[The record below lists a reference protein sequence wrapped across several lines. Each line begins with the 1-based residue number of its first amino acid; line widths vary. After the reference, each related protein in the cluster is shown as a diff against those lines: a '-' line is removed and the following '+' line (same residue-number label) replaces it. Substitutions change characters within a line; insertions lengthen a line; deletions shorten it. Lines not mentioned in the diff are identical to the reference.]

1 MKTKSQKK
9 YFSGGAISSVV
20 GLATNA
26 AQQLL
31 SVSSYEADAT
41 QDPYKVNW
49 GNVVSSGGI
58 GLISEL
64 LKKKK
69 DERQRA
75 QMVLSATP
83 GAYNN
88 GGPIYKPIIT
98 NPKISNT
105 TQPITQ
111 PSTVLNGLLGNMTA
125 ALPKQRGTASYSK
138 SRDRFRERATGGPV
152 GGPTKIDT
160 TNTGFFGD
168 DANQRHRP
176 TPQRNPKPLK
186 FIGVETDP
194 QYQQKFLKA
203 LGRESGWQNSSGK
216 LGNNPANFDKIG
228 SVDNYVFIQNSFSPS
243 EIFVHDTKSNKYASV
258 PIADIDVLS
267 KDFNIGSKSH
277 GTPQKK
283 KFSTGFATGG
293 DIELSDSA
301 FQVQGNPNQVDGN
314 YYPTKNVRLD
324 HNEVVKNR
332 FVYSNQLTDPKTNQ
346 SFASLARLSEIAA
359 GKAEKRLKT
368 TPYDSISQNT
378 IEFANK
384 ANQSLATT
392 QEGVA
397 TRLGLRGNTNSYATG
412 GSMDPGDPEYPYML
426 VEQQK
431 MGLYT
436 GTYYD
441 PYKDRFL
448 KRDRMGEY
456 SVISD
461 AGPGLRNKLSREA
474 IEQHKQQ
481 YPINAQTQQANT
493 PRIQET
499 VDFEDPI
506 ANLKNQLSFQ
516 LREPSGPTT
525 QYSAKNPAPYMLL
538 EKRNMGLY
546 TGNYYD
552 PYTDRFLK
560 RDRMGEYTVIEDAGP
575 GLRNKLTRA
584 AIEQHKRKYPMEN
597 TQTQWKVP
605 DGTPLSSQ
613 GQIIPY
619 TKEPVSPNT
628 KEPVSPNTKEPVK
641 GALPPTQSAGVPQSR
656 ARTVAETSPTN
667 TLGVLR
673 MPEDGSL
680 DNSFGVLA
688 NQGLTMKPFEQ
699 LPMTNNKVESI
710 RKTTGTTSPSEA
722 LKVLN
727 NTTGQQRTGSA
738 EKFTIGDALQG
749 VEVLS
754 KFGQLAGGPEREKAQ
769 YDNTSITK
777 RIFDP
782 TQALYQS
789 QRSFDSSLSNLEV
802 GSINARRAFANRM
815 LATKLNADSQVAT
828 QYGQMNAGA
837 LTEYEGRISNQ
848 RRYNN
853 AQTQTTNEI
862 NAQNRAAYKEA
873 VDTAFNSLGN
883 FGQALNAKKQG
894 YDQIQILKSMYPEV
908 YKRILNSYGG

>member
-83 GAYNN
+83 GAYAN
-88 GGPIYKPIIT
+88 GGPVYSPTIT
-98 NPKISNT
+98 NPPVSNVT
-105 TQPITQ
+105 P
-111 PSTVLNGLLGNMTA
+111 TVLPTQQLSVLK
-125 ALPKQRGTASYSK
+125 ALAGQLQVPIVKKDGVSGHSK
-138 SRDRFRERATGGPV
+138 SKSTFRERAYGG
-152 GGPTKIDT
+152 TLD
-160 TNTGFFGD
+160 
-168 DANQRHRP
+168 
-176 TPQRNPKPLK
+176 
-186 FIGVETDP
+186 
-194 QYQQKFLKA
+194 QQLSSSAA
-203 LGRESGWQNSSGK
+203 L
-216 LGNNPANFDKIG
+216 
-228 SVDNYVFIQNSFSPS
+228 
-243 EIFVHDTKSNKYASV
+243 
-258 PIADIDVLS
+258 
-267 KDFNIGSKSH
+267 
-277 GTPQKK
+277 
-283 KFSTGFATGG
+283 
-293 DIELSDSA
+293 
-301 FQVQGNPNQVDGN
+301 VQGNPQQTDGN
-314 YYPTKNVRLD
+314 YYPNLNAKLD
-324 HNEVVKNR
+324 HGEVVKNR

-474 IEQHKQQ
+474 IEQHKRK
-481 YPINAQTQQANT
+481 YPLAGSSSQTTDNL
-493 PRIQET
+493 I
-499 VDFEDPI
+499 DPI
-506 ANLKNQLSFQ
+506 ADLKNQLETG
-516 LREPSGPTT
+516 LRAPSVANNQGNIIPQRTNSARPT
-525 QYSAKNPAPYMLL
+525 AKKGIMQPENQQSSPQ
-538 EKRNMGLY
+538 EGI
-546 TGNYYD
+546 TD
-552 PYTDRFLK
+552 PYFDLLINQNTDKYNVSPLEPLDMLK
-560 RDRMGEYTVIEDAGP
+560 RKVNTSVGIGEKSVSVE
-575 GLRNKLTRA
+575 
-584 AIEQHKRKYPMEN
+584 
-597 TQTQWKVP
+597 
-605 DGTPLSSQ
+605 SQ
-613 GQIIPY
+613 NMPEI
-619 TKEPVSPNT
+619 K
-628 KEPVSPNTKEPVK
+628 
-641 GALPPTQSAGVPQSR
+641 GVPTSNIGSMSR
-656 ARTVAETSPTN
+656 NR
-667 TLGVLR
+667 
-673 MPEDGSL
+673 
-680 DNSFGVLA
+680 
-688 NQGLTMKPFEQ
+688 NQ
-699 LPMTNNKVESI
+699 
-710 RKTTGTTSPSEA
+710 
-722 LKVLN
+722 
-727 NTTGQQRTGSA
+727 
-738 EKFTIGDALQG
+738 KFTIGDALQG

-873 VDTAFNSLGN
+873 IDTAFNSLGN

-894 YDQIQILKSMYPEV
+894 YDQIQILKSIYPEV

>member
-83 GAYNN
+83 GAYAN
-88 GGPIYKPIIT
+88 GGPVYSPTIT
-98 NPKISNT
+98 NPPVSNVT
-105 TQPITQ
+105 P
-111 PSTVLNGLLGNMTA
+111 TVLPTQQLSVLK
-125 ALPKQRGTASYSK
+125 ALAGQLQVPIVKKDGVSGHSK
-138 SRDRFRERATGGPV
+138 SKSTFRERAYGG
-152 GGPTKIDT
+152 TLD
-160 TNTGFFGD
+160 
-168 DANQRHRP
+168 
-176 TPQRNPKPLK
+176 
-186 FIGVETDP
+186 
-194 QYQQKFLKA
+194 QQLSSSAA
-203 LGRESGWQNSSGK
+203 L
-216 LGNNPANFDKIG
+216 
-228 SVDNYVFIQNSFSPS
+228 
-243 EIFVHDTKSNKYASV
+243 
-258 PIADIDVLS
+258 
-267 KDFNIGSKSH
+267 
-277 GTPQKK
+277 
-283 KFSTGFATGG
+283 
-293 DIELSDSA
+293 
-301 FQVQGNPNQVDGN
+301 VQGNPQQTDGN
-314 YYPTKNVRLD
+314 YYPNLNAKLD
-324 HNEVVKNR
+324 HGEVVKNR